1 MKKTVRLTE
10 SELKGILHNSVVRA
24 LQERALV
31 NEAIDS
37 ISEIKHAQKELF
49 HMGKNLS
56 SIGLRLEGTKYYNL
70 YRKMADSMIELNNLL
85 IKEIRKEGR

>member
-1 MKKTVRLTE
+1 MRKIVRITE
-10 SELKGILHNSVVRA
+10 DELKRIMHKSVVRA
-24 LQERALV
+24 MQEQKYDNDR
-31 NEAIDS
+31 
-37 ISEIKHAQKELF
+37 EIRIAQKELYQ
-49 HMGKNLS
+49 MGKNLS

>member
-1 MKKTVRLTE
+1 MKKIVRLSE
-10 SELKGILHNSVVRA
+10 GELKQILHNSVARA
-24 LQERALV
+24 LQEQKFDNDR
-31 NEAIDS
+31 
-37 ISEIKHAQKELF
+37 EIRIAQKELYQ
-49 HMGKNLS
+49 MGKNLS